1 MDMHTDTTAHLAA
14 EAEAPARAAADM
26 AAAMA
31 GPADNPVSLAALLA
45 KRNAM
50 MDAINLRAPGD
61 DAPDDEVTKA
71 NEAAFAIEQEILT
84 TPCRT
89 ADDAVA
95 KVAALVEFVR
105 EAGCP
110 DENDVENV
118 LADISRV
125 LRGSSYPIRD
135 TKVDRRDAH
144 WALAPHQ
151 TITSAALKLTG
162 DLAIIVAAAEA
173 YDAEFVQPASK
184 RHNAADAAEVV
195 GDEKSRRAS
204 ELAEADWQ
212 SHRDAYR
219 AIVDAIFDQTPTTTK
234 QLVAQVDTWGALLA
248 HGFYRHHKADTLIG
262 KLYEEDAIKVGEH
275 MLASLKG
282 MCVTDGVSTTPPKE
296 LAAIVA
302 EAKELAKNIG
312 PAQDAFNDANEAWT
326 ATNGEG
332 EEGLLAR
339 QNEAESV
346 WWHHLD
352 RFYEAAERLFDLP
365 APTAADRAR
374 IVRAYADLMAPVFGV
389 PEGDDTL
396 ASLPTENL
404 LEVISYLDGT
414 RPKTLHGRDA
424 IREAWIEARAKANPE
439 LLAAE

>member
-1 MDMHTDTTAHLAA
+1 MDMHIDTTSHLAA
-14 EAEAPARAAADM
+14 QAVETPARAATDK

-31 GPADNPVSLAALLA
+31 GPADNPVSLATLLA

-61 DAPDDEVTKA
+61 DAPDEEVTQA
-71 NEAAFAIEQEILT
+71 NEAAFAVEQEILT

-95 KVAALVEFVR
+95 KVAALVEFIR

-110 DENDVENV
+110 DESDVENV
-118 LADISRV
+118 LADIGRV
-125 LRGSSYPIRD
+125 LRGSSYPVRA

-162 DLAIIVAAAEA
+162 DLATIVAAAEE
-173 YDAEFVQPASK
+173 YDVKFVKPANE
-184 RHNAADAAEVV
+184 RHNILDEAEVV

-219 AIVDAIFDQTPTTTK
+219 AIVDAIFDQNPTTTK

-248 HGFYRHHKADTLIG
+248 HGFYRNHKADTLIG

-282 MCVTDGVSTTPPKE
+282 MTGTDGECPKLSGASIMP
-296 LAAIVA
+296 LACNTADIDAIVA

-312 PAQDAFNDANEAWT
+312 PAQDAFNEANEAWT
-326 ATNGEG
+326 ATKGEG

-352 RFYEAAERLFDLP
+352 RFSEAAERLFDLP

-404 LEVISYLDGT
+404 LQVISYLDGT
-414 RPKTLHGRDA
+414 RPK
-424 IREAWIEARAKANPE
+424 AKANPE